1 MQNPDHILGNT
12 PLSTFLAEYWQQKPL
27 LIRSAIENYA
37 SPISADEMAGLACE
51 PEVESRIILERDG
64 EHPWQCLHGPFEA
77 TVFTEL
83 PATHWTL
90 LLQSC
95 NLHIPAFAQLLERF
109 RFIPNWRVDDVMV
122 SYAAPGGSVGPH
134 TDNYDVF
141 LLQAQGKRRWGIST
155 RAVADED
162 FIPDLGLKVLKS
174 FEPEQSWVLAAGDM
188 LYLPPGVIH
197 FGVADESLSAQ
208 DQEGEDCIT
217 ISIGFRAP
225 NLTELCGA
233 LLDEVLAQQT
243 TSRGSEQAANFY
255 RDPNLPLQ
263 ENPGEISAQAL
274 AKIKAM
280 VQQELDRRLQES
292 DWFGKYITTTLAMTD
307 ESPTE
312 PEDNPAQYLQFLAE
326 GHPLV
331 RNEDSKL
338 AYFLADKTAQDKH
351 RAIHFFCNGHVKY
364 YPLEML
370 EIIQLVCN
378 HRYPP
383 VAELNNALADSEA
396 QTFLAKLIYDGHFDY
411 IDHLADGCEHE
422 D

>member
-1 MQNPDHILGNT
+1 MQTPDHILGNT
-12 PLSTFLAEYWQQKPL
+12 PLSTFLEEYWQQKPL

-51 PEVESRIILERDG
+51 PDVESRIILERDG
-64 EHPWQCLHGPFEA
+64 EHPWQCLHGPFEEA
-77 TVFTEL
+77 VFAEL

-155 RAVADED
+155 QAVADTD

-174 FEPEQSWVLAAGDM
+174 FEAEQSWELEAGDM
-188 LYLPPGVIH
+188 LYLPPGIIH
-197 FGVADESLSAQ
+197 SGVANESLSGQ
-208 DQEGEDCIT
+208 DQNGEDCIT

-225 NLTELCGA
+225 SLTELTSA

-243 TSRGSEQAANFY
+243 ISFGSDQAANFY
-255 RDPNLPLQ
+255 QDPNLPLQ
-263 ENPGEISAQAL
+263 ENPGEISAEAL
-274 AKIKAM
+274 AKINAM
-280 VQQELDRRLQES
+280 VQQELNRRLQDS
-292 DWFGKYITTTLAMTD
+292 DWFGKYITNTTEEPPAEPMELDIDLA
-307 ESPTE
+307 
-312 PEDNPAQYLQFLAE
+312 QCLQLLRE
-326 GHPLV
+326 GQPLV
-331 RNEDSKL
+331 RNESSKL
-338 AYFLADKTAQDKH
+338 AYFLSDKVEH
-351 RAIHFFCNGHVKY
+351 ESSRAIHFFCNGRVEY
-364 YPLEML
+364 YPQEML
-370 EIIQLVCN
+370 PIIQLVCN

-383 VAELNNALADSEA
+383 VALLNDALADNAA
-396 QTFLAKLIYDGHFDY
+396 QSFLAKLIYDEHFDY
-411 IDHLADGCEHE
+411 IDDEFLT
-422 D
+422 